1 MAKKRFSIH
10 GTKDFLVMAV
20 FCAFLGIW
28 SIRDAWFPTQKVLK
42 KHPREIPVAFKMS
55 GVVKDIPVKVG
66 QEVAGKTLLASLAD
80 DAHRAIVTEAETVFE
95 AARKAK
101 DPLVEEKLA
110 ALMKARADLDM
121 CTVEN
126 TDITWTTTHGEETLR
141 GTVTR
146 ILVQPATQIE
156 AGAPV
161 LMVKPVDSFYGFN
174 KTLAALSF
182 IGVIIALIF
191 HRIASR

>member
-1 MAKKRFSIH
+1 MAKKRFNIH

-20 FCAFLGIW
+20 FCAFLCIW
-28 SIRDAWFPTQKVLK
+28 SIRDAWFPSQKVLK
-42 KHPREIPVAFKMS
+42 KHPPEIPVAFKMS

-66 QEVAGKTLLASLAD
+66 QEIAGKTLLASLYD

-95 AARKAK
+95 AARAAK
-101 DPLVEEKLA
+101 DPLVEEKLD
-110 ALMKARADLDM
+110 ALMKARADLDA

-126 TDITWTTTHGEETLR
+126 TDIMWTTSHGEEVLR
-141 GTVTR
+141 GTVVR
-146 ILVQPATQIE
+146 ILEKPSAQIE
-156 AGAPV
+156 AGVPV

-174 KTLAALSF
+174 KTLAVLSF
-182 IGVIIALIF
+182 IGVIIALVF

>member
-1 MAKKRFSIH
+1 MAKGRFNIH

-20 FCAFLGIW
+20 FCGFLCIW
-28 SIRDAWFPTQKVLK
+28 SIRDAWFPSQKVLK
-42 KHPREIPVAFKMS
+42 KHPPEIPVAFKMS

-66 QEVAGKTLLASLAD
+66 QEIAGKTLLASLYD
-80 DAHRAIVTEAETVFE
+80 DAPRAMVTEAETVFE

-101 DPLVEEKLA
+101 DPLAEEKQA
-110 ALMKARADLDM
+110 TLMKARADLDA

-126 TDITWTTTHGEETLR
+126 TDIMWTSSHGEEVLR
-141 GTVTR
+141 GTVVR
-146 ILVQPATQIE
+146 ILEKPSAQVE
-156 AGAPV
+156 AGVPV

-174 KTLAALSF
+174 KTLAVLSL
-182 IGVIIALIF
+182 IGVIVALVF

>member
-20 FCAFLGIW
+20 FCGFLCIW
-28 SIRDAWFPTQKVLK
+28 SIRDAWFPSQKVLK
-42 KHPREIPVAFKMS
+42 KHPPEIPVAFKMS

-66 QEVAGKTLLASLAD
+66 QEIAGKTRLASLYD

-95 AARKAK
+95 AARTTK
-101 DPLVEEKLA
+101 DPLIEEKQA
-110 ALMKARADLDM
+110 ALMKARADLDAY
-121 CTVEN
+121 TVEN
-126 TDITWTTTHGEETLR
+126 TDITWTSTHGEETLR

-146 ILVQPATQIE
+146 ILVQPATRIE
-156 AGAPV
+156 AGVPV
-161 LMVKPVDSFYGFN
+161 LMVKPVDSFYAFN

-182 IGVIIALIF
+182 IGVIIALVF